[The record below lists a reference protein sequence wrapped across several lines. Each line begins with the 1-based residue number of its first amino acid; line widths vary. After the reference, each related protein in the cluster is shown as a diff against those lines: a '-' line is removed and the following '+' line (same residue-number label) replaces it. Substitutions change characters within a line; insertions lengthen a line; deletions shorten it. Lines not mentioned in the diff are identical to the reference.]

1 MEGPGAFRPSALHR
15 AWRIV
20 PVRYR
25 HRLLRKASA
34 ALAPRKSTALPPTTP
49 GIAVVGE
56 LSRASGLG
64 EGARLMLRA
73 LRELGIPSHPMD
85 IGPLLPGHRAVLPS
99 PGCAPPP
106 DGYALVFHINP
117 ELLPLVLLRLPRR
130 LTRGRRVIGY
140 WAWELPVA
148 PVHWREGAWFV
159 HEAWAGSRFTAAAL
173 EPILPGR
180 VRVVPYPVA
189 LGFTRTES
197 DRARFNLPGDAV
209 VVLVSVN
216 LASSFER
223 KNPFAAVRAFQTA
236 FGERADRILVLKT
249 GNPDHFP
256 AESARLFSIIKAAP
270 NIRLM
275 TEPLSATDSLA
286 LTASADIVLS
296 LHRSEGYGLVIAE
309 AMLHGKPVIATGWSG
324 NMDFMDETNS
334 IPVPYRLVPVS
345 DPRGVYDVP
354 GAVWAEP
361 DIEFAAGELR
371 RLADDPVARR
381 VLGCQAQ
388 AAASRLDATT
398 ALATAVHPV

>member
-1 MEGPGAFRPSALHR
+1 
-15 AWRIV
+15 
-20 PVRYR
+20 
-25 HRLLRKASA
+25 
-34 ALAPRKSTALPPTTP
+34 
-49 GIAVVGE
+49 
-56 LSRASGLG
+56 
-64 EGARLMLRA
+64 
-73 LRELGIPSHPMD
+73 
-85 IGPLLPGHRAVLPS
+85 
-99 PGCAPPP
+99 
-106 DGYALVFHINP
+106 VFHINP

-148 PVHWREGAWFV
+148 PAHWRSGVRFV

-180 VRVVPYPVA
+180 VRVVPYPVG
-189 LGFTRTES
+189 LGFTSTGP
-197 DRARFNLPGDAV
+197 DRARFHLAEDAV

-256 AESARLFSIIKAAP
+256 AESARLFSAIKAAS
-270 NIRLM
+270 NIRLL
-275 TEPLSATDSLA
+275 TKPLSAVDSLS
-286 LTASADIVLS
+286 LIASADIVLS

-345 DPRGVYDVP
+345 DARGVYDIP

-361 DIEFAAGELR
+361 DIEFAARELW
-371 RLADDPVARR
+371 RLADDPAARQA
-381 VLGCQAQ
+381 LGARAQ

-398 ALATAVHPV
+398 ALAAAVRNK